1 MGMYDHLNR
10 IERAIEEKDKI
21 NRQLEK
27 ETQKQQLAKCNLLS
41 LLETELKEAQA
52 EGFDLYNANTKDRI
66 INNIINN
73 SAAVYLHN
81 KAFTEYFLKN
91 NYYKTIKQ
99 LNNLQK
105 EAERP
110 AKEYQKQIEKESKE
124 ELQKQKLQLQ
134 IEALKQK
141 ERDRQQKEQ
150 EKQQKLLI
158 LQEQQRQGGIIQALK
173 ITMYIVLAPLLIIG
187 FFLIE
192 CAKEAGRGGRG
203 RR

>member
-21 NRQLEK
+21 NKQLEK
-27 ETQKQQLAKCNLLS
+27 ETQKQQLAKYNLLS
-41 LLETELKEAQA
+41 LLETELQEAQA

-73 SAAVYLHN
+73 PAAVYLHN

-91 NYYKTIKQ
+91 NYFKTIKQ
-99 LNNLQK
+99 LNNIQK

-110 AKEYQKQIEKESKE
+110 AKEYQKQLVKESKE

-141 ERDRQQKEQ
+141 ERDRQQKLLIIQEQ
-150 EKQQKLLI
+150 EKQ
-158 LQEQQRQGGIIQALK
+158 GGIMQALK
-173 ITMYIVLAPLLIIG
+173 ITMYILLAPLLIIG

-192 CAKEAGRGGRG
+192 CAKEAGRTGGR

>member
-10 IERAIEEKDKI
+10 IERAIES
-21 NRQLEK
+21 NRKQEELK
-27 ETQKQQLAKCNLLS
+27 ETKATQEQKIKYDLLS
-41 LLETELKEAQA
+41 LLETELQEAKNS
-52 EGFDLYNANTKDRI
+52 GFDLYNINTKDRI
-66 INNIINN
+66 IENIMKNQ
-73 SAAVYLHN
+73 ATTYLHGRD
-81 KAFTEYFLKN
+81 FTRYFLNN
-91 NYYKTIKQ
+91 NYYKTLKQ
-99 LNNLQK
+99 LNNIQK

-110 AKEYQKQIEKESKE
+110 AKEYQKQLEKESKE
-124 ELQKQKLQLQ
+124 DLQKQKLQLQ

-141 ERDRQQKEQ
+141 EKDRQQKEL

-158 LQEQQRQGGIIQALK
+158 LQEQQRQGGIMQALK
-173 ITMYIVLAPLLIIG
+173 ITMYILLAPLLIIG

>member
-21 NRQLEK
+21 SKQLEK
-27 ETQKQQLAKCNLLS
+27 ETQKQQLAKYNLLS

-52 EGFDLYNANTKDRI
+52 EGFDLYNVNTKDRI
-66 INNIINN
+66 INSIINN
-73 SAAVYLHN
+73 PAAVYLHN

-110 AKEYQKQIEKESKE
+110 AKEYQKQIEKETKE
-124 ELQKQKLQLQ
+124 DLQKQKLQLQ

-141 ERDRQQKEQ
+141 ERDRQQK
-150 EKQQKLLI
+150 LLI
-158 LQEQQRQGGIIQALK
+158 IQEQQKQGGFMQILK
-173 ITMYIVLAPLLIIG
+173 IAMYILLAPLLIIG

>member
-21 NRQLEK
+21 SKQLEK
-27 ETQKQQLAKCNLLS
+27 ETQKQQLAKYNLLS

-52 EGFDLYNANTKDRI
+52 EGFDLYNVNTKDRI
-66 INNIINN
+66 INSIINN
-73 SAAVYLHN
+73 PAAVYLHN

-91 NYYKTIKQ
+91 NYFKTIKQ
-99 LNNLQK
+99 LNNIQK
-105 EAERP
+105 EAEKP
-110 AKEYQKQIEKESKE
+110 AKDFQKQIEKETKE
-124 ELQKQKLQLQ
+124 DLQKQKLRMQ
-134 IEALKQK
+134 IEAMKNK
-141 ERDRQQKEQ
+141 EAEKKRQQQIELQKQLIIKQQ
-150 EKQQKLLI
+150 EKQ
-158 LQEQQRQGGIIQALK
+158 GGFIATLK
-173 ITMYIVLAPLLIIG
+173 IISYILLAPLLITG

>member
-10 IERAIEEKDKI
+10 IERAIEEKGKI
-21 NRQLEK
+21 NKQLEK
-27 ETQKQQLAKCNLLS
+27 ETQKQQLSKYNLLS
-41 LLETELKEAQA
+41 LLETELQEAAA
-52 EGFDLYNANTKDRI
+52 EGFDLYNLNTKDRI

-73 SAAVYLHN
+73 TAAVYLHN
-81 KAFTEYFLKN
+81 KTFTEYFLNN
-91 NYYKTIKQ
+91 NYYKTVKQ

-141 ERDRQQKEQ
+141 EKDR
-150 EKQQKLLI
+150 QQKLLI
-158 LQEQQRQGGIIQALK
+158 IQEQQKQGGIMQVLK
-173 ITMYIVLAPLLIIG
+173 IAMYILLAPLLITG